1 MASFDTQL
9 LQIQLIPLDKSN
21 KAQQDKLLE
30 INGSFIHQFT
40 LDMQV
45 SGFTGDLT
53 LIPLDYDKSL
63 INSVK
68 DLMMKGAVKINIL
81 IQQKLNVDSQNSQ
94 VKQLILSGYLTAYQP
109 LTMEYL
115 DFNSQIDAKTK
126 KPVITS
132 MCQRLRLKFT
142 DPLQYWL
149 KQSSKRMGFKD
160 KSYGDVIADIMSPF
174 TALCTLTVDEKLADY
189 QTKRRVIIPCVHG
202 KDISHY
208 EYLAF
213 IVAHYGGV
221 LVFDYQ
227 AMQEEKPSVVL
238 SKDFDGS
245 VISWPAIK
253 TPKYQIKALA
263 TDGDSKPNA
272 NLVFSD
278 WQQLININLENITKS
293 QTADQ
298 VINTFPELVK
308 SYPESVEDKPIC
320 IVNRRI
326 SSAVED
332 DAKKQAN
339 QQLKF
344 ETTQK
349 LPLQQL
355 IMQFDVLPSFIG
367 RIFPLDQ
374 MDLNLPLADG
384 ESLNLF
390 GDKSAQVHSFKL
402 MMSLHQANNEGV
414 CLVKMKAAD
423 LKRYYSATHALVSEY
438 VFVDPKEQDLVFTPK
453 VRDMPL
459 ITTEGVVVGS
469 SDANQQQSNKSAQ
482 YLYVVDKNKSP
493 AIDGVSLDQL
503 TKDELC
509 YWVKLPEFNNLLI
522 QVPVSGYIT
531 HAQYHLPL
539 KVGTRIMLK
548 CNPEYVMLDGIIATK
563 IIKPIE
569 ASTQLE
575 SLFWGA
581 DQEMSLQAS
590 TDKTGK
596 KQKLNMGIDLGE
608 NNEKSN
614 YSIEFDAQANTTKIS
629 ATSVGES
636 GS

>member
-1 MASFDTQL
+1 MAPFDTQL

-21 KAQQDKLLE
+21 KPQPDKILE
-30 INGSFIHQFT
+30 INGSFIHQFS
-40 LDMQV
+40 LDLQV
-45 SGFTGDLT
+45 GGFNGELMF
-53 LIPLDYDKSL
+53 IPLEYDKTL
-63 INSVK
+63 LNTVK
-68 DLMMKGAVKINIL
+68 DLMSKEAVKINIL
-81 IQQKLNVDSQNSQ
+81 IQQKLNVDSQSNQ
-94 VKQLILSGYLTAYQP
+94 VEQLILSGYLTEYEP

-132 MCQRLRLKFT
+132 MRQRITLKFT

-160 KSYGDVIADIMSPF
+160 KSYSDVITDIMSPF
-174 TALCTLTVDEKLADY
+174 KAFCTLTVDGKLANY

-221 LVFDYQ
+221 LALDYQ
-227 AMQEEKPSVVL
+227 AMQEKKPSVVL
-238 SKDFDGS
+238 SEKSDGS
-245 VISWPAIK
+245 VISWPTIEV
-253 TPKYQIKALA
+253 PKYQIKAIA
-263 TDGDSKPNA
+263 ADGESKSKVS
-272 NLVFSD
+272 LVFSD
-278 WQQLININLENITKS
+278 WQQLVNINLENITKS

-298 VINTFPELVK
+298 MINTFPDLVK
-308 SYPESVEDKPIC
+308 SYPESAEDKPIC
-320 IVNRRI
+320 IANRRI
-326 SSAVED
+326 SYAVED
-332 DAKKQAN
+332 DAKKQAS

-344 ETTQK
+344 ESAQK
-349 LPLQQL
+349 SPLQRL
-355 IMQFDVLPSFIG
+355 MMQFDVLPSFTG
-367 RIFPLDQ
+367 RIFPLDH

-390 GDKSAQVHSFKL
+390 GDKFAQMYSFKL

-414 CLVKMKAAD
+414 CLGKMKATD
-423 LKRYYSATHALVSEY
+423 LKRYYSATHRIVSEY
-438 VFVDPKEQDLVFTPK
+438 VFVDPKEQNLAFTPK

-459 ITTEGVVVGS
+459 ITTEGVIVGS

-482 YLYVVDKNKSP
+482 YLYVVDKNKNP
-493 AIDGVSLDQL
+493 AIDGVTLDQL
-503 TKDELC
+503 AKDELC

-539 KVGTRIMLK
+539 KVGTRVMLE
-548 CNPEYVMLDGIIATK
+548 CHPECVMLDGIIATK

-590 TDKTGK
+590 SDKTGK
-596 KQKLNMGIDLGE
+596 NQKLNMGIDLGE
-608 NNEKSN
+608 NNDKSN

-629 ATSVGES
+629 ATSAGES
-636 GS
+636 EN